1 MKTIFFTVPSS
12 SEDEAEKIVSK
23 TTQVVKAQ
31 EPLTIREMRR
41 FSETIEIEPKEK
53 RPSMELQFGI
63 PKRPSLTSEVKV
75 RQPAVPWGQR
85 MHVEVPAPMYSE
97 RRSLQLKHRAE
108 ALATQRQEL
117 QMAIT
122 KQRRFSETIAI
133 DLSRTPREMQMQFK
147 LPERS
152 AITVHRRSAP
162 RGVKMDVD
170 VPRQRTSSID
180 RPQRAQAIE
189 TQRQEVMMS
198 LEGGTPKFTFELLPK
213 KVMDGE
219 EVKLDGRVIGNPTPE
234 IVWYH
239 NGKAIL
245 DNPDFRMTY
254 HPRTGEVE
262 LHIMEVF
269 PQDTGTYECVA
280 SNKYGQA
287 VTKTTVIVEGEST
300 ECTIYLVGKVFNSGL
315 IFYI

>member
-1 MKTIFFTVPSS
+1 MPSS
-12 SEDEAEKIVSK
+12 SEDEADKIVTK
-23 TTQVVKAQ
+23 TTEVVKAQ

-53 RPSMELQFGI
+53 QQQPMELQFGI
-63 PKRPSLTSEVKV
+63 PKRPSLTSEVTVK
-75 RQPAVPWGQR
+75 QPAVPWGMR

-97 RRSLQLKHRAE
+97 RRSLQLKQRAE

-117 QMAIT
+117 QMAVT

-133 DLSRTPREMQMQFK
+133 DLAKKPREVQMQFK

-152 AITVHRRSAP
+152 AVTVHRRSAP
-162 RGVKMDVD
+162 RGVKMEVD

-180 RPQRAQAIE
+180 RIQRAQAIE
-189 TQRQEVMMS
+189 TQRQEVTMS
-198 LEGGTPKFTFELLPK
+198 LEGGAPQFIVELQPKS
-213 KVMDGE
+213 VMDGE
-219 EVKLDGRVIGNPTPE
+219 EVKLNGRVVGNPTPE
-234 IVWYH
+234 VTWYH

-254 HPRTGEVE
+254 DSRTGEVE

-280 SNKYGQA
+280 SNKYGRA
-287 VTKTTVIVEGEST
+287 VAKTTVIVEGKS
-300 ECTIYLVGKVFNSGL
+300 LVHVYSL
-315 IFYI
+315 S